1 MTAFYKNRMYTALM
15 KKKSQRSIPTENGKR
30 LAAFRKAAGLSQLQL
45 AALIGIPQRT
55 LSFYETTAESIPS
68 SIIPQLADELG
79 VTVED
84 ILGISKKSAKR
95 GPKSKLERQF
105 EGVRKLPKSEQEFV
119 SKFLDNVLN
128 RSSAQLGRIGR
139 RESC

>member
-1 MTAFYKNRMYTALM
+1 MTLFYKNTMYTALM
-15 KKKSQRSIPTENGKR
+15 KKKPQRSTPTDSGKR
-30 LAAFRKAAGLSQLQL
+30 LAAFRKAAGLSQIQL

-68 SIIPQLADELG
+68 SIIPQMADALG
-79 VTVED
+79 VTVEE
-84 ILGISKKSAKR
+84 ILGIAKKTAKR

-105 EGVRKLPKSEQEFV
+105 EGVRRLSKSEQEFV

-128 RSSAQLGRIGR
+128 SSGAQ
-139 RESC
+139 